1 MFDIKDKAAI
11 VTGGASGIGLATVEM
26 ILAKGGK
33 PVIADY
39 NEETG
44 KKEAARLGVPFVKV
58 DVSKEAEVKAA
69 VDYVVEMYGHLD
81 IMVANAGINPL
92 GGLFEVSNDL
102 YERAVGINQNG
113 VFYCDKYAIDQMVKQ
128 GKGGAVVNVSSV
140 SGIVGQANE
149 LAYNT
154 TKFAVR
160 GMTKSLALEFA
171 PKNIRVNSI
180 HPGCVLTG
188 MVNEDVIGHDM
199 MQLMLQLH
207 PLSAGVGRIAVPEE
221 LAHAIV
227 FAIENTFMTGAEVV
241 VDGGWTVQ

>member
-1 MFDIKDKAAI
+1 MFDIKDKVAI

-39 NEETG
+39 NEESG

-58 DVSKEAEVKAA
+58 DVSKEAELKSA

-81 IMVANAGINPL
+81 IMVANAGVNPIA
-92 GGLFEVSNDL
+92 GLFDL
-102 YERAVGINQNG
+102 TMDTYNKAVAINQTG
-113 VFYCDKYAIDQMVKQ
+113 VLLCDKYAIEQIVKP
-128 GKGGAVVNVSSV
+128 GTPGALVNTSSV
-140 SGIVGQANE
+140 SGLVGQANE

-171 PKNIRVNSI
+171 PYNIRVNSI
-180 HPGCVLTG
+180 HPACVLTG
-188 MVNEDVIGHDM
+188 MVNEDVVGAEM
-199 MQLMLQLH
+199 MKGMLESH
-207 PLSAGVGRIAVPEE
+207 PLSAGTGRIGVPEE
-221 LAHAIV
+221 IAHAIIY
-227 FAIENTFMTGAEVV
+227 AIENTFITGSEIV